1 MRGVHTPVYD
11 VLVIGGGPGGSCA
24 ANLLAKHGLKVAL
37 FEKEVFPRFHIGE
50 SLLPYNRGIFE
61 ELGVLE
67 ALASARFPKKT
78 GAQFHL
84 GNGTAGTRFQFRQGR
99 FNRETEIFQVE
110 RSRFDEILLR
120 QAAKVGAEVREG
132 WTAGRIDVGTDS
144 VTLAVKDPNGASHAF
159 QGRYLVDASGRGN
172 LSGNQQGLRIMHP
185 RLKKLAIFAHF
196 TGVHLDPGEAGGDTV
211 IFRLENQWFWI
222 IPVSPEKTS
231 VGLVTD
237 REEFQ
242 RNGARP
248 EEVFQAAVRTSP
260 ELTRRLADARRLGEL
275 EVTSDFSYAN
285 RSFASP
291 RLIRVGDAAAFIDPI
306 FSSGVFLAMHS
317 ARLAAR
323 AILTAHPQGTD
334 GSALFRQYERRM
346 RAALAQYSRMVEL
359 YYTQPFI
366 ELFLQPRGRLDIPS
380 AVNAMLAGELEGG
393 WKVRWRLSLFYWM
406 VRFQRR
412 VGFVPHLSHAP
423 VTPQPEANPIA
434 G

>member
-1 MRGVHTPVYD
+1 VHTPVYD
-11 VLVIGGGPGGSCA
+11 ALVIGGGPGGSCA
-24 ANLLAKHGLKVAL
+24 ANLLAQQGLRVVV
-37 FEKEVFPRFHIGE
+37 FEKEHFPRFHIGE
-50 SLLPYNRGIFE
+50 SLLPYNRDIFE
-61 ELGVLE
+61 ELGVSE
-67 ALASARFPKKT
+67 ALGKAGFPRKT

-84 GNGTAGTRFQFRQGR
+84 GNGSAGTRFQFREGK
-99 FNRETEIFQVE
+99 FNRETEVFQVE
-110 RSRFDEILLR
+110 RAKFDEILLR
-120 QAAKVGAEVREG
+120 QAAKAGAEVHEG
-132 WTAGRIDVGTDS
+132 WTAGRLAIGSDH
-144 VTLAVKDPNGASHAF
+144 VTLEVKDPQGAAHTY

-196 TGVHLDPGEAGGDTV
+196 TGVKLDPGEAGGDTV

-222 IPVSPEKTS
+222 IPVSAEKTS

-237 REEFQ
+237 RDEFQ
-242 RNGARP
+242 RSGARP
-248 EEVFQAAVRTSP
+248 EEAFQEAVRNSP
-260 ELTRRLADARRLGEL
+260 GLRERLADARRIGDL

-285 RSFASP
+285 RTFASP
-291 RLIRVGDAAAFIDPI
+291 RVVRVGDAAAFIDPI

-323 AILTAHPQGTD
+323 SIIGAQRQGTD
-334 GSALFRQYERRM
+334 GMAEFARYERQM

-359 YYTQPFI
+359 YYTHPFI

-393 WKVRWRLSLFYWM
+393 WRVKWRLNLFYWM
-406 VRFQRR
+406 VRFQGRFS
-412 VGFVPHLSHAP
+412 FVPHLSHAP
-423 VTPQPEANPIA
+423 IAPQPETNPTA